1 MDSTPRTWR
10 LRTELDDRPG
20 ALARIA
26 TRLAAFDCN
35 ILALSVQ
42 PVPGGVI
49 DELVVRLPDTDT
61 AAADDGL
68 TPGRLVA
75 AIRAEGGR
83 RVGISPADVHHLIDP
98 ATAALRAGT
107 GVLTDPHAMPEAVR
121 TLLGADSVTV
131 SRPGGESDADEHGG
145 HRVSFV
151 LADGTLLVARRGW
164 AAFTE
169 VELARVAALRQVLT
183 AADATADG
191 PTALVTADGA
201 GLVIRPATPAD
212 LPAVDD
218 FHSRCSAQTLFSRYH
233 AGVRSLPRRWLHRL
247 LSPPRG
253 TTLLATCGGDVVA
266 MAQLIRTADP
276 REVEI
281 SVLVE
286 DRWQRRGIGTALI
299 HRLAVLARAGGHANL
314 VAWCLRSE
322 TVFARTAT
330 RTGLPMSTRSEDG
343 MVRIELRAAVPNRSE
358 PAGTQ
363 HARTASDMA

>member
-49 DELVVRLPDTDT
+49 DELVVRLPDTDGV
-61 AAADDGL
+61 AVDESV

-83 RVGISPADVHHLIDP
+83 CVGISPADVRHLVDP

-107 GVLTDPHAMPEAVR
+107 AVLTDPHAMPEAVR

-131 SRPGGESDADEHGG
+131 SRAGGEPDSDEQGG

-169 VELARVAALRQVLT
+169 VELARVAALRQLLT
-183 AADATADG
+183 AADASAGG
-191 PTALVTADGA
+191 PTALVTTDGA
-201 GLVIRPATPAD
+201 GLVIRPATPMD

-253 TTLLATCGGDVVA
+253 TTLLATCGGEVVA

-286 DRWQRRGIGTALI
+286 DRWQRRGVGTALI

-343 MVRIELRAAVPNRSE
+343 MVRIELRAAVPNRTE
-358 PAGTQ
+358 PAGAQ
-363 HARTASDMA
+363 LG